1 MKKRWSPLKAALMT
15 CLLLFVLAIVTA
27 AVYAGIG
34 NIDLETSGEMF
45 GQPLLPVLVVAG
57 IVAYAVQKSRLT
69 EKK

>member
-15 CLLLFVLAIVTA
+15 CLLVFVLAIVTA
-27 AVYAGIG
+27 AVYAGVE
-34 NIDLETSGEMF
+34 NLDPEKSGEMF

>member
-15 CLLLFVLAIVTA
+15 CLLVFVLAIVTA
-27 AVYAGIG
+27 AVYAGVEH
-34 NIDLETSGEMF
+34 IDPEKAGEMF

-69 EKK
+69 DKK